1 MRLSTKQK
9 VYASVLGL
17 GVTAL
22 IVDRVVLLPRESA
35 AQSAEPVEPAVALS
49 TPVVEA
55 ARELV
60 SASVLSASTVTIA
73 DELDRVAATRGF
85 DLVRIPDAFQP
96 SSSWLTGQME
106 TEAPAPD
113 RSAAERFKQE
123 HTLTAVMATGS
134 KGYAIVDGK
143 FLLIGQEMDGFT
155 LVAVGNRSAVLE
167 SAEARVELTLS
178 EPAVP

>member
-9 VYASVLGL
+9 VYASILGL
-17 GVTAL
+17 GVIAL
-22 IVDRVVLLPRESA
+22 IVDRVVLLPQESA
-35 AQSAEPVEPAVALS
+35 AQPAEPVEPAVALS

-60 SASVLSASTVTIA
+60 SASVLSTSTVTIA
-73 DELDRVAATRGF
+73 DELDRVAETRGF
-85 DLVRIPDAFQP
+85 DLVSVPNAFQP
-96 SSSWLTGQME
+96 SSSWFTGQVE

-134 KGYAIVDGK
+134 RGYAIIDGQ
-143 FLLIGQEMDGFT
+143 FLLMGQEMDGFT
-155 LVAVGNRSAVLE
+155 LVAVGARSAVLE
-167 SAEARVELTLS
+167 SAEARVELTFS